1 MKSQILNIAIVED
14 NDDLRE
20 ELSFF
25 LTANGCRVWESR
37 SAELFWRQLHAE
49 PTDIVLIDV
58 GLPGEDG
65 YGIVQHLSQLNRYGL
80 IMLTARGSQNDK
92 LSGLQSGAD
101 LYLIKPINFS
111 KLLEQIN
118 DLWQRL
124 LGDDTRILKDS
135 SNVPFVPVSSERK
148 PDFQLDRA
156 NFQVNMVG
164 QSAIA
169 LTPIEFSLMERLLD
183 FPEQV
188 QSKQDLYDHLW
199 GDNDVELHRVDVVLS
214 RLRAKFRA
222 RGVKLPIRSIFGKG
236 VVYKPNG

>member
-1 MKSQILNIAIVED
+1 
-14 NDDLRE
+14 
-20 ELSFF
+20 
-25 LTANGCRVWESR
+25 
-37 SAELFWRQLHAE
+37 
-49 PTDIVLIDV
+49 
-58 GLPGEDG
+58 
-65 YGIVQHLSQLNRYGL
+65 
-80 IMLTARGSQNDK
+80 MLTARGSQNDK

-124 LGDDTRILKDS
+124 LGDDTRVLKDS
-135 SNVPFVPVSSERK
+135 SNVPFVPASSEIK

-199 GDNDVELHRVDVVLS
+199 DDNDVELHRVDVVLS

>member
-1 MKSQILNIAIVED
+1 MTSRVLNIAIVED
-14 NDDLRE
+14 NNDLRE

-25 LTANGCRVWESR
+25 LKANGFNVWEAS
-37 SAELFWRQLHAE
+37 SAELFWRQLHVE
-49 PTDIVLIDV
+49 LTDIVLIDV

-80 IMLTARGSQNDK
+80 IMLTARGSQSDK
-92 LSGLQSGAD
+92 LAGLQHGAD
-101 LYLIKPINFS
+101 LYLIKPVNYA
-111 KLLEQIN
+111 KLVAQIN
-118 DLWQRL
+118 TLWQRL
-124 LGDDTRILKDS
+124 AAEDSREIKDLP
-135 SNVPFVPVSSERK
+135 NVAAKSTESLNW
-148 PDFQLDRA
+148 QLDKA

-169 LTPIEFSLMERLLD
+169 LTPIEFALMERLLD

-199 GDNDVELHRVDVVLS
+199 GDHDVELHRVDVVLS

-222 RGVKLPIRSIFGKG
+222 RDVRLPIRSIFGKG